1 MKSYTQIFR
10 FGHSL
15 LIPTAVN
22 ELPYKLFMIDT
33 GAFDN
38 TITPETGRE
47 ASKLYSDP
55 NMRVKGL
62 SGAVNE
68 VYRADNVT
76 LTFGHF
82 QQRKQGL
89 VAFDLTNISN
99 SIGTE
104 VSGTLGFAML
114 RLLDIK
120 IDYRDGLVGF
130 SYDPNRIH

>member
-1 MKSYTQIFR
+1 
-10 FGHSL
+10 
-15 LIPTAVN
+15 
-22 ELPYKLFMIDT
+22 MIDT

>member
-1 MKSYTQIFR
+1 MQSYSQIFR

-22 ELPYKLFMIDT
+22 QLPYKLFMIDT

-38 TITPETGRE
+38 AITPEAARE

-76 LTFGHF
+76 LTFAHF
-82 QQRKQGL
+82 RQQRQGL
-89 VAFDLTNISN
+89 VSFDLTNISN